1 MISPCIQFMEGGTG
15 GDPRMDP
22 TMEDWIDAKWY
33 KARPMIL
40 LRSLSSISLIGF
52 FHVRS
57 IRARSPAATE
67 EAAAAATAAEARD
80 PPTAAIGR
88 RPCSGARTAA
98 RGTGRAGAA
107 PRKRRICE
115 KCSSSMRRQPFPRC
129 NKHRNVR
136 TGKCTRSFFIMPNRA
151 EIIIVIRAVRQAVFV
166 WWSTSLVCV
175 LREQSSSAAVQF
187 EVGDLTAV
195 RARFEMQTN

>member
-1 MISPCIQFMEGGTG
+1 MWTGVLLGIGIMLAFGGTPVPDAEHFCQARRSQILMLLLDRDFLFRCRIFLMISPCIQFMEGGTG

-67 EAAAAATAAEARD
+67 EAAAAAAEEEARG

-107 PRKRRICE
+107 PRKPRTCE
-115 KCSSSMRRQPFPRC
+115 NVGRRQVQRLAC
-129 NKHRNVR
+129 LLHLVATSTAMYVR
-136 TGKCTRSFFIMPNRA
+136 VNANG
-151 EIIIVIRAVRQAVFV
+151 V
-166 WWSTSLVCV
+166 SL
-175 LREQSSSAAVQF
+175 
-187 EVGDLTAV
+187 
-195 RARFEMQTN
+195 